1 MKNLLTRRYTLPLFC
16 LLCSFAVLAVCSRSS
31 PLYATNDWV
40 DANIYFTIGRGMH
53 QGLMPY
59 RDLLDHK
66 GPLLYLLHWAAAA
79 VSSTSFFGV
88 WLLEVLA
95 GWAFLYASAR
105 TLLLYCGRGW
115 TFFSLPLL
123 AACVYAS
130 PAFAQGDS
138 AEEFCLPL
146 LAIALYFFLA
156 YFGPGKQL
164 PSFWVFALNGAA
176 AGAIFWIKFTLL
188 GLHFAWMACFA
199 FLIWIGHRSF
209 GRALAACG
217 AFLGG
222 MAVISVPI
230 LLPYALGGA
239 LPDLFQTYFG
249 ANLTSYAI
257 TPTHWSTPLYN
268 LVMSGL
274 STALANPVW
283 AVLALVG
290 GVFFVLRRG
299 VLHPA
304 AKAALL
310 ALVFFSGFFIW
321 AGSMGW
327 PYYGFP
333 LSVYAV
339 LGFACLGS
347 LVQKLPA
354 RLPRGVVQIGFVPA
368 LALSLA
374 LCLAFSPNV
383 SFMELKKEDLV
394 QTKFA
399 AIIQQEGGQSLLNYG
414 FLDGGFYLSS
424 GITPSCRFFC
434 RINLPNYQELEAPVR
449 QMVEEGYFDFI
460 VTREEG
466 PLPGMEEHYELVC
479 TEYQTYDGVLLPYSL
494 FRRIG

>member
-156 YFGPGKQL
+156 CFGPGKQL

-249 ANLTSYAI
+249 ANLTSYAT

-299 VLHPA
+299 LLHPA
-304 AKAALL
+304 ATAALL
-310 ALVFFSGFFIW
+310 ALGCHLCRTCQSGNCNWGI
-321 AGSMGW
+321 ATQR
-327 PYYGFP
+327 P
-333 LSVYAV
+333 A
-339 LGFACLGS
+339 
-347 LVQKLPA
+347 LVQRLDPDAGCA
-354 RLPRGVVQIGFVPA
+354 RLVNLLTAWRHEMMEMMGGMGINSIEALRGNRLMLRGVG
-368 LALSLA
+368 LTDR
-374 LCLAFSPNV
+374 
-383 SFMELKKEDLV
+383 ELRIL
-394 QTKFA
+394 
-399 AIIQQEGGQSLLNYG
+399 
-414 FLDGGFYLSS
+414 
-424 GITPSCRFFC
+424 GIAHAG
-434 RINLPNYQELEAPVR
+434 E
-449 QMVEEGYFDFI
+449 
-460 VTREEG
+460 
-466 PLPGMEEHYELVC
+466 
-479 TEYQTYDGVLLPYSL
+479 
-494 FRRIG
+494 